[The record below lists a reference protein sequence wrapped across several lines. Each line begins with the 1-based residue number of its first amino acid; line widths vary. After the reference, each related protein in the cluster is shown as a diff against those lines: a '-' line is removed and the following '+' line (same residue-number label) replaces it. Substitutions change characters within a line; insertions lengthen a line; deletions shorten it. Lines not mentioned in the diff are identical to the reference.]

1 MSKGKSKAS
10 YLKKNKKTVKKSTD
24 IDSAENKRGNAQDKR
39 KNKGVIDGKNN
50 ENIVLDTRNNAKIK
64 ANKKDKTQKP
74 SLFAHLVEYAERINA
89 KNYVR
94 LHKIVAKY
102 GKTQFEISSK
112 NGVKALVAVSKICRV
127 FDVQSFDKGVRF
139 CVNSKQCGKIIA
151 LLDNLCYD
159 YKIIKIGGVVPFALR
174 SVARVGIVAG
184 LCVGVV
190 ALSIFA
196 NFVTRVSVRYAG
208 NDEPDAALNLRVCDI
223 LNEYGVK
230 KGAKI
235 SAIRAQELQKALSAL
250 DGVAFANVSIDGS
263 HVDIVLKSE
272 LPKEEFAQ
280 IDGSSVTARKT
291 AVVTRIIVE
300 GGTAA
305 KKYGDVV
312 KPGDVLIDGYV
323 MYGDAKIPAQA
334 RGFAYGKVFYK
345 KSVFFADVE
354 TVKSYGQV
362 KTETRYG
369 IFGKA
374 PKAPKSPYECCEIE
388 TSVSQFG
395 FLVPLKIYKY
405 TFRELIA
412 EQRQNVLDE
421 EGMKRKAFSV
431 LATEL
436 EESAKILNVYYE
448 VNKVD
453 GGVAVEVV
461 AEAEESI

>member
-1 MSKGKSKAS
+1 MSKGKSRVS
-10 YLKKNKKTVKKSTD
+10 HLKKNKKISKLPKS
-24 IDSAENKRGNAQDKR
+24 GDKS
-39 KNKGVIDGKNN
+39 
-50 ENIVLDTRNNAKIK
+50 ENIVLDTRKNAKNK
-64 ANKKDKTQKP
+64 LNKKVKAQKP
-74 SLFAHLVEYAERINA
+74 SLFAEFVKYCEKANA
-89 KNYVR
+89 KNRIR

-102 GKTQFEISSK
+102 GKTQFEILSK

-127 FDVQSFDKGVRF
+127 FDVETLNNGVRF
-139 CVNSKQCGKIIA
+139 CVNSKQCDKIIA
-151 LLDNLCYD
+151 LLNNLCYD

-174 SVARVGIVAG
+174 SIARVGIVSG

-196 NFVTRVSVRYAG
+196 SFVTRVSVRYAG
-208 NDEPDAALNLRVCDI
+208 VGEVDASLNLQVCDI
-223 LNEYGVK
+223 LNEYGVR

-235 SAIRAQELQKALSAL
+235 SAIDAQELQKALSAL

-263 HVDIVLKSE
+263 HVDIVVKSE
-272 LPKEEFAQ
+272 LPKEQFVQ

-300 GGTAA
+300 GGTAV

-323 MYGDAKIPAQA
+323 LYGDAKIPAQA

-354 TVKSYGQV
+354 TKKTYGQV

-369 IFGKA
+369 IFGKT
-374 PKAPKSPYECCEIE
+374 PKAPQSPYESCEIV
-388 TSVSQFG
+388 TSVREYG
-395 FLVPLKIYKY
+395 FLVPLKIYTY
-405 TFRELIA
+405 TFRELIV
-412 EQRQNVLDE
+412 EQRQNTLDE
-421 EGMKRKAFSV
+421 EGMKRKAFSS

-436 EESAKILNVYYE
+436 EESAKILSVYYE
-448 VNKVD
+448 VKKVD
-453 GGVAVEVV
+453 GGVIVEVV
-461 AEAEESI
+461 AEAEELI

>member
-1 MSKGKSKAS
+1 MSKVKSIVS
-10 YLKKNKKTVKKSTD
+10 HLKKNKNTSKLPKSGD
-24 IDSAENKRGNAQDKR
+24 IS
-39 KNKGVIDGKNN
+39 
-50 ENIVLDTRNNAKIK
+50 ENIVLDTRKNAKNK
-64 ANKKDKTQKP
+64 ADNKAKAQRL
-74 SLFAHLVEYAERINA
+74 SLFAEFVKCCEFASA
-89 KNYVR
+89 KNRVR

-127 FDVQSFDKGVRF
+127 FDVEMLNNGVRF
-139 CVNSKQCGKIIA
+139 CVNSKQCDKIIA

-174 SVARVGIVAG
+174 SIARVGIVSG

-190 ALSIFA
+190 ALSSFA
-196 NFVTRVSVRYAG
+196 SFVTRVSVRYAG
-208 NDEPDAALNLRVCDI
+208 NGEVDASLNLQVCDI
-223 LNEYGVK
+223 LNEYGVR

-235 SAIRAQELQKALSAL
+235 SAINAQELQKALSAL
-250 DGVAFANVSIDGS
+250 DGVAFVNVSTRGS
-263 HVDIVLKSE
+263 HVDVVIKSE

-280 IDGSSVTARKT
+280 IDGSSVTAKKT

-300 GGTAA
+300 GGTAV
-305 KKYGDVV
+305 KKYGNVV

-323 MYGDAKIPAQA
+323 LYGDAKIPAQA

-354 TVKSYGQV
+354 IAKTYGQV

-369 IFGKA
+369 IFGKT

-388 TSVSQFG
+388 TSVSEYG
-395 FLVPLKIYKY
+395 FLVPLKIYTY
-405 TFRELIA
+405 TFRELIV
-412 EQRQNVLDE
+412 EQRQNTLDE
-421 EGMKRKAFSV
+421 EGMKRKAFSA

-436 EESAKILNVYYE
+436 EESARILNIYYD
-448 VNKVD
+448 VKKVD
-453 GGVAVEVV
+453 GGVTVEVV
-461 AEAEESI
+461 AEAEELI

>member
-1 MSKGKSKAS
+1 MSKGKSKVS
-10 YLKKNKKTVKKSTD
+10 HSKKSKRNKSISKTD
-24 IDSAENKRGNAQDKR
+24 KLS
-39 KNKGVIDGKNN
+39 
-50 ENIVLDTRNNAKIK
+50 ENITLDARKSGEIK
-64 ANKKDKTQKP
+64 ANKKEKSKKP
-74 SLFAHLVEYAERINA
+74 SIFAELVKRFELISEKNRI
-89 KNYVR
+89 R
-94 LHKIVAKY
+94 MHKILAKY

-112 NGVKALVAVSKICRV
+112 SGVKALVAVSKICRV
-127 FDVQSFDKGVRF
+127 FDVQTFDKGVRF

-174 SVARVGIVAG
+174 SVARVGIVTG

-190 ALSIFA
+190 ALSVFA

-208 NDEPDAALNLRVCDI
+208 NVQPDAALNLRVCDI

-235 SAIRAQELQKALSAL
+235 SAIKAQELQKALSAL
-250 DGVAFANVSIDGS
+250 DGVAFANVSVDGS

-300 GGTAA
+300 GGTAV

-323 MYGDAKIPAQA
+323 LYGDAKIPAQA

-345 KSVFFADVE
+345 KSVFFPSVE

-369 IFGKA
+369 IFGKT

-388 TSVSQFG
+388 TSVSEFG

-405 TFRELIA
+405 TFRELIV
-412 EQRQNVLDE
+412 EQRQNALDE
-421 EGMKRKAFSV
+421 EGMKRKAFSM
-431 LATEL
+431 LATEF

-448 VNKVD
+448 VNRLD
-453 GGVAVEVV
+453 GGVAVEVI
-461 AEAEESI
+461 AEAEELI

>member
-1 MSKGKSKAS
+1 MSKGKSRVS
-10 YLKKNKKTVKKSTD
+10 HLKKSNKISKLPKS
-24 IDSAENKRGNAQDKR
+24 GDKS
-39 KNKGVIDGKNN
+39 
-50 ENIVLDTRNNAKIK
+50 ENIVLDTRKNAKNK
-64 ANKKDKTQKP
+64 PNKKVKAQKP
-74 SLFAHLVEYAERINA
+74 SLFAEFVKYCEKANA
-89 KNYVR
+89 KNRIR

-102 GKTQFEISSK
+102 GKTQFEILSK

-127 FDVQSFDKGVRF
+127 FDVETLNNGVRF
-139 CVNSKQCGKIIA
+139 CVNSKQCDKIIA
-151 LLDNLCYD
+151 LLNNLCYD

-174 SVARVGIVAG
+174 SIARVGIVSG

-196 NFVTRVSVRYAG
+196 SFVTRVSVRYAG
-208 NDEPDAALNLRVCDI
+208 VGEVDASLNLQVCDI
-223 LNEYGVK
+223 LNEYGVR

-235 SAIRAQELQKALSAL
+235 SAIDAQELQKALSAL

-263 HVDIVLKSE
+263 HVDIVVKSE
-272 LPKEEFAQ
+272 LPKEEFVQ

-300 GGTAA
+300 GGTAV

-323 MYGDAKIPAQA
+323 LYGDAKIPAQA

-354 TVKSYGQV
+354 TVKTYGQV

-369 IFGKA
+369 IFGKT
-374 PKAPKSPYECCEIE
+374 PKAPQSPYESCEIV
-388 TSVSQFG
+388 TSVSEYG
-395 FLVPLKIYKY
+395 FLVPLKIYTY
-405 TFRELIA
+405 TFRELIV
-412 EQRQNVLDE
+412 EQRQNTLDE
-421 EGMKRKAFSV
+421 EGMKRKAFSS

-436 EESAKILNVYYE
+436 EESAKILGVYYE
-448 VNKVD
+448 VKKVD

-461 AEAEESI
+461 AEAEELI

>member
-1 MSKGKSKAS
+1 MSKGKSRVS
-10 YLKKNKKTVKKSTD
+10 HLKKNKKILKLPKSSNT
-24 IDSAENKRGNAQDKR
+24 S
-39 KNKGVIDGKNN
+39 
-50 ENIVLDTRNNAKIK
+50 ENIVLDSRKNANNKP
-64 ANKKDKTQKP
+64 KKKEKVQKP
-74 SLFAHLVEYAERINA
+74 SLFAQLVDRCEKVNA
-89 KNYVR
+89 KNRIR
-94 LHKIVAKY
+94 LHKIVAKH

-127 FDVQSFDKGVRF
+127 FDVETLNNGVRF
-139 CVNSKQCGKIIA
+139 CVNSKQCDKIIA
-151 LLDNLCYD
+151 LLNNLCYD

-174 SVARVGIVAG
+174 SIARVGIVSG

-196 NFVTRVSVRYAG
+196 SFVTRVSVRYAG
-208 NDEPDAALNLRVCDI
+208 GGEVDASLNLQVCDI
-223 LNEYGVK
+223 LNEYGVR

-235 SAIRAQELQKALSAL
+235 SAIKAQELQKVLSAL

-272 LPKEEFAQ
+272 LPKEEFVQ

-291 AVVTRIIVE
+291 AVVIRIIVE
-300 GGTAA
+300 GGTAV

-323 MYGDAKIPAQA
+323 LYGDAKIPAQA

-354 TVKSYGQV
+354 TVKTYGQV

-369 IFGKA
+369 IFGKT
-374 PKAPKSPYECCEIE
+374 PKAPKSPYESCEIE
-388 TSVSQFG
+388 TSVSEYG
-395 FLVPLKIYKY
+395 FLVPLKIYTY
-405 TFRELIA
+405 TFRELIV
-412 EQRQNVLDE
+412 EQRENTLDE
-421 EGMKRKAFSV
+421 EGMKRKAFSS

-436 EESAKILNVYYE
+436 EESAKILGVYYE
-448 VNKVD
+448 VRKVD

-461 AEAEESI
+461 AEAEELI

>member
-1 MSKGKSKAS
+1 MSKGKSRVS
-10 YLKKNKKTVKKSTD
+10 HLKKNNKISKLPKSTD
-24 IDSAENKRGNAQDKR
+24 IS
-39 KNKGVIDGKNN
+39 
-50 ENIVLDTRNNAKIK
+50 ENIVLDTRKNAK
-64 ANKKDKTQKP
+64 NEPKKKKEVQKP
-74 SLFAHLVEYAERINA
+74 SLFAEFVERCEKANA
-89 KNYVR
+89 KNRIR

-127 FDVQSFDKGVRF
+127 FDVETLNNGVRF
-139 CVNSKQCGKIIA
+139 CVNSKQCDKIIA
-151 LLDNLCYD
+151 LLSNLCYD

-174 SVARVGIVAG
+174 SIARVGIVSG

-196 NFVTRVSVRYAG
+196 SFVTRVSVRYAG
-208 NDEPDAALNLRVCDI
+208 GGEVDASLNLQVCDI
-223 LNEYGVK
+223 LNEYGVR

-235 SAIRAQELQKALSAL
+235 SAINAQELQKALSAL

-272 LPKEEFAQ
+272 LPKEEFVQ

-300 GGTAA
+300 GGTAV

-323 MYGDAKIPAQA
+323 LYGDAKIPAQA

-354 TVKSYGQV
+354 TVKTYGQV

-369 IFGKA
+369 IFGKT

-388 TSVSQFG
+388 TSVSEYG
-395 FLVPLKIYKY
+395 FLVPLKIYTY
-405 TFRELIA
+405 TFRELIV
-412 EQRQNVLDE
+412 EQRQNTLDE
-421 EGMKRKAFSV
+421 EGMKRKAFSS

-436 EESAKILNVYYE
+436 EESAKILGVYYE
-448 VNKVD
+448 VRKVD

-461 AEAEESI
+461 AEAEELI